1 MDILKSKAD
10 IRGLDKMLY
19 NLTPYGVDHHSREIK
34 HLFPLFINSLLPNL
48 NAYLQSR
55 VIQTSYLKTIDKS
68 GINEDLEVP
77 GVSPASLWL
86 CNNSDPQRNQL
97 LLANGEREVRVE
109 FIDIADL
116 HCYDSKDS
124 QNFFKAL
131 ADCQDPSVFEQFAVQ
146 KIINFKWAL
155 TEKYTIRRLFY
166 PYLVFMATYLFYM
179 NWFYLLRNEP
189 GYGVIN
195 FGFIGALGFFCQ
207 YFFILEMKQLRN
219 EGLSYLSSVWN
230 YLDLI
235 PPIALS
241 VFLPME
247 LFGFFNYQSDVEM
260 YIARQR
266 MADLIGDRANPIT
279 VEDPTVTIRSIEGV
293 LQSIMSLIIWLKLL
307 YFLRI
312 NKNFG

>member
-1 MDILKSKAD
+1 MEKKNVALEVYPQLLTVDYGNRKEGNPLTFDRHVIDHSFTFLHWNLIEQLVSGKLQLDQINDEQLKCLIYNIFPSGQSVLHMVARSQSGELLDKLLQKCHIQNEQLKKLTVRLHLPFVQNFEGITPMDILKSKAD

-124 QNFFKAL
+124 QNFF
-131 ADCQDPSVFEQFAVQ
+131 
-146 KIINFKWAL
+146 
-155 TEKYTIRRLFY
+155 
-166 PYLVFMATYLFYM
+166 
-179 NWFYLLRNEP
+179 
-189 GYGVIN
+189 
-195 FGFIGALGFFCQ
+195 
-207 YFFILEMKQLRN
+207 
-219 EGLSYLSSVWN
+219 
-230 YLDLI
+230 
-235 PPIALS
+235 
-241 VFLPME
+241 
-247 LFGFFNYQSDVEM
+247 
-260 YIARQR
+260 
-266 MADLIGDRANPIT
+266 
-279 VEDPTVTIRSIEGV
+279 
-293 LQSIMSLIIWLKLL
+293 
-307 YFLRI
+307 
-312 NKNFG
+312 